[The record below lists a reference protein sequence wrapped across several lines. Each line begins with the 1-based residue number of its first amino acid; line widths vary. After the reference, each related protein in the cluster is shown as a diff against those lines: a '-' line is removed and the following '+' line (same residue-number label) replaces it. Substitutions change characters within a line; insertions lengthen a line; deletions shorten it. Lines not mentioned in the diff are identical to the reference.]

1 MPATQLA
8 KKRGAAGAPKGC
20 LLMALA
26 LAFSHELASAQDNE
40 LLPEVDVY
48 YKLNSAV
55 RFTFQAKQTR
65 EGGEPVQGELGPSV
79 DFYLKRLRGLA
90 DVTKF
95 DLDDAKS
102 RPLVLSVGYRYLPQA
117 NNGPATNRIEPV
129 ATLRLPV
136 TAKFLLSDRSRA
148 DLD

>member
-1 MPATQLA
+1 L
-8 KKRGAAGAPKGC
+8 
-20 LLMALA
+20 
-26 LAFSHELASAQDNE
+26 
-40 LLPEVDVY
+40 
-48 YKLNSAV
+48 
-55 RFTFQAKQTR
+55 
-65 EGGEPVQGELGPSV
+65 

-90 DVTKF
+90 DAAKF

-102 RPLVLSVGYRYLPQA
+102 HPLVLSVGYRYLPQA

-136 TAKFLLSDRSRA
+136 TAKFLLSDRSRV